1 MIVCDQLSILLIIG
15 QVFIHIYWRY
25 LNTITISILK
35 MFFFTISKNLSE
47 ACSIFCVN
55 PDSDFTRNKI
65 RLEVFKNLFDGSNK
79 KTFTKKLYH
88 GYRILAINDSVLFI
102 DNTIFDD
109 EIIELRHGILA
120 KPYSAYHLNTSYNLP
135 KLTYPKR
142 MRMILSVSLLTDI
155 SHMLCGFEQNV
166 DLETNKNDKSLS

>member
-1 MIVCDQLSILLIIG
+1 MQIYPLFFIIFQKKSINFVAIVCDQLSILLIIG

-88 GYRILAINDSVLFI
+88 GYRILAINDSVLSI

-109 EIIELRHGILA
+109 ETTELMIETMN
-120 KPYSAYHLNTSYNLP
+120 PT
-135 KLTYPKR
+135 
-142 MRMILSVSLLTDI
+142 MILN
-155 SHMLCGFEQNV
+155 MLYNQNI
-166 DLETNKNDKSLS
+166 KI